1 MLSGT
6 NSCRIDRHSLHASA
20 LCKSSCNCNE
30 LQSGLFGMLLIF
42 DANIWGEQTLRTT
55 EKWQI
60 KFLPLPMRSYPH
72 QLSTAKPVCFLLF
85 KMLYPSGSVST
96 IPCPFVLFSYFYLF
110 IYFGLLLLSLS
121 ISLQHRVQQWLTLS
135 NRLMLAS
142 NTTQVI
148 CLSYLLFSL
157 TSSICPFPSPLSL
170 SICHISRHFDR

>member
-6 NSCRIDRHSLHASA
+6 DSCRIDRHSLHTPA

-42 DANIWGEQTLRTT
+42 NANIWGEQTFRTT

-60 KFLPLPMRSYPH
+60 KFPPLPMWSYPH
-72 QLSTAKPVCFLLF
+72 QLFTAKPVSFLLF
-85 KMLYPSGSVST
+85 KVLYSSVST
-96 IPCPFVLFSYFYLF
+96 ILCSFVFLFFW
-110 IYFGLLLLSLS
+110 LLLLSLS
-121 ISLQHRVQQWLTLS
+121 FSLQHRVQQWLTLS

-157 TSSICPFPSPLSL
+157 TSSICPFPSPLCL

>member
-72 QLSTAKPVCFLLF
+72 QLSTAKPVCFFLF
-85 KMLYPSGSVST
+85 KMLCPSGSVST

-135 NRLMLAS
+135 NRLMPAS

-148 CLSYLLFSL
+148 CLSYLLLSL

>member
-55 EKWQI
+55 QKWQI
-60 KFLPLPMRSYPH
+60 KFPPLPMRSYPH

-96 IPCPFVLFSYFYLF
+96 IPYPFVLFSYFLVTPSVSFYLSAAQSPTVTDPLQQA
-110 IYFGLLLLSLS
+110 YAGVQHYAGDLSLLSSLLSHFLHLSLS
-121 ISLQHRVQQWLTLS
+121 L
-135 NRLMLAS
+135 
-142 NTTQVI
+142 
-148 CLSYLLFSL
+148 
-157 TSSICPFPSPLSL
+157 SPLPFYL
-170 SICHISRHFDR
+170 SHQ